1 MTVKPKIPFWH
12 PFKSESLSGPQ
23 VGWFRPAAA
32 VMLGFILPTTVALAM
47 VYIGGPDFWE
57 PIKSDVGYSFWDHVG
72 LITGVLSVSFIVSWM
87 AIPFTIIAL
96 RATAML
102 GYAGWGT
109 ALLCAWGIGL
119 PIVHIALNADATTDE
134 SAILTHM
141 TIAVGIL
148 GLSVWAAFWA
158 LVFLRKKR
166 T

>member
-1 MTVKPKIPFWH
+1 
-12 PFKSESLSGPQ
+12 
-23 VGWFRPAAA
+23 
-32 VMLGFILPTTVALAM
+32 MLGFILPTTVALAM

-109 ALLCAWGIGL
+109 ALLCAWVIGL
-119 PIVHIALNADATTDE
+119 PIVHVALNADATTDE
-134 SAILTHM
+134 SAILAHM
-141 TIAVGIL
+141 AIAVGIL

>member
-1 MTVKPKIPFWH
+1 
-12 PFKSESLSGPQ
+12 
-23 VGWFRPAAA
+23 
-32 VMLGFILPTTVALAM
+32 MLGFILPTTVALAM
-47 VYIGGPDFWE
+47 VYIGAPGFWE
-57 PIKSDVGYSFWDHVG
+57 PIKSHDGYSLWDHIG

-119 PIVHIALNADATTDE
+119 PIIHIALNADATTDE
-134 SAILTHM
+134 SAILAHM
-141 TIAVGIL
+141 AIAVGIL